1 MPYLLKEY
9 FSGATLAA
17 SSHSPAA
24 AFASEQFD
32 HMGWSPQAARLP
44 LVEGG
49 VYRLDDPH
57 RPGHRY
63 RIRVDRIEADQNAV
77 RYTVEGEACV
87 CCCLHPPASLVAA

>member
-24 AFASEQFD
+24 APGDEQFD
-32 HMGWSPQAARLP
+32 QIGWSPQVACLP
-44 LVEGG
+44 LVDGG

-63 RIRVDRIEADQNAV
+63 RIRVDRVGKEHNV
-77 RYTVEGEACV
+77 LTYTVEGEACSS
-87 CCCLHPPASLVAA
+87 CCLHAHAEPVAA